1 MPAKNTRRIL
11 KSGST
16 KTVALP
22 PDWLRALKLG
32 LGDPVDVF
40 YDSIVL
46 VVPKDSEIDVDYV
59 TKELSILMA
68 RRDNQSV

>member
-1 MPAKNTRRIL
+1 MTAKNIRRIL
-11 KSGST
+11 KSGSS

-32 LGDPVDVF
+32 LGDPVEVF

-46 VVPKDSEIDVDYV
+46 VVPKDGRIDLDYIN
-59 TKELSILMA
+59 KELTILLA
-68 RRDNQSV
+68 RRDKTDG